1 MIVFPTDLTQASG
14 EKGEVRAGGTDLQ
27 ERRRLGR
34 SQAWLVDL
42 RDVKGSR
49 AIEER
54 GGGMVVGAL
63 TKIAELADHDRI
75 KSGYPGLAQA
85 AGGLATP
92 QIRAVATVGGNLL
105 QRTRCWYYRAP
116 ESQCLKTG
124 GNACRARAGDH
135 LYHSCID
142 LGPCISAHPS
152 TLGMALLAY
161 EATVEVIGQPS
172 RTIAELYG
180 DGSDPTRDH
189 QLPEGAVLSEIVLP
203 PPKAGEQSAY
213 MRAISRARAEWPLV
227 EVLARVGVENG
238 TIAWA
243 RLAVGHVAPRPLRLH
258 AVETALVGAPADAAA
273 LVDIAAKAKEGA
285 KPPPMTGYK
294 LDLLQGSIIEALER
308 ALASKPVGGA

>member
-1 MIVFPTDLTQASG
+1 MIVFPTNLEQASG
-14 EKGEVRAGGTDLQ
+14 EKGEIRAGGTDLQ

-34 SQAWLVDL
+34 SQSWLVDL

-63 TKIAELADHDRI
+63 TKIAELAEHDRI

-285 KPPPMTGYK
+285 KPPPMTEYK